1 MTPQQV
7 YQWLVV
13 LVATLPNTRVT
24 LTWGEPH
31 FRVGDKIFG
40 GWGAHKDGRYLLSAK
55 LDKDKQAALVASDPR
70 FQVAPYVGKH
80 GWVAFQPGDDPD
92 LGELEALVLESYRLI
107 APAKLVAQLPAAKA
121 SKPLAKAGKPLAKA
135 GKPLAKAGKPAAKAG
150 KPMAK
155 ASKPVAK
162 ANKPMAKVNKP
173 MAKVNKPLAKAGKP
187 VAKANKPVARARR
200 ASR

>member
-7 YQWLVV
+7 YQWLVE

-31 FRVGDKIFG
+31 FRVGDKIFSS
-40 GWGAHKDGRYLLSAK
+40 WGAHKDGRYLLGAK

-70 FQVAPYVGKH
+70 FQIAPYVGKH

-107 APAKLVAQLPAAKA
+107 APAKLVAQLPAARA
-121 SKPLAKAGKPLAKA
+121 MA
-135 GKPLAKAGKPAAKAG
+135 KPAAKAG
-150 KPMAK
+150 RPTAKASRPTAK
-155 ASKPVAK
+155 ASKPTAK
-162 ANKPMAKVNKP
+162 ASRPTAKASRPTAKASRPTAKASGPTAKASRPTAKASKPA
-173 MAKVNKPLAKAGKP
+173 AKAGTP
-187 VAKANKPVARARR
+187 AGRR